1 MAEITAIPRKTNRLD
16 LLLAIACGVVAFLV
30 YLLTLSPGVYP
41 GQSAQLMAVCT
52 GVEPAVAP
60 AHPLWTPIVA
70 WLGNLDV
77 LTLPVRLNLFS
88 ALCGALAVSLLYRLA
103 AFLVRQ
109 TIYDDT
115 VSDRHRNI
123 AAVLAGLAAAVA
135 FAFCVPFWS
144 ASTRLQYQSFD
155 LLLLL
160 AVFYLLVL
168 YVRTGWLFLV
178 LVFAF
183 CYGVGMVESILFLAM
198 APVAGLAALFVLWQ
212 QKRLDHG
219 TTIAMSLLLLLGLGV
234 YVVCARHFFATEDV
248 ALRGYKSW
256 QDVLVYMWRDQYH
269 ELQNGLP
276 RLNWFWLLLQSV
288 APALAAGIAARRAL
302 NNERSWS
309 LYLLHVILAVIVVF
323 VLTNVPWSPW
333 RLVEGRGILPVVS
346 YALMALVGG
355 YLVAYCFLLAVVDRT
370 RHDQQV
376 KGLTKSIG
384 KWMGVVLV
392 CVLLFFVVAA
402 AVVNA
407 FEADGHR
414 GRGADACAQELLQR
428 MGNRTWI
435 VTDGLLDN
443 HIGILARVRGQ
454 KVHLLCLQRD
464 TDKVYQRRLA
474 RVVEREKM
482 FGNNQA
488 RMLNTLDLGILPF
501 LQDWLANDP
510 EVSSQLVIFS
520 VPDLWYGAGA
530 LPIPDL
536 LFFTGARDTAKLD
549 AAALVADHLAFWS
562 RMEKIVPRATHPYDP
577 ISAFNNQLRRQM
589 GFLGNNL
596 GVVMEEIGKTNE
608 ADAVYQRVRQLDP
621 DNVSVLI
628 NRFELA
634 RRLKDE
640 ARCAAAEKELKDF
653 LAHDKRTYP
662 LYSLSRYYGYIRD
675 PALFAKLGW
684 AWALSGQM
692 GAGLVG
698 MHKAVDLLP
707 PASQIALEHSMAA
720 IYLLQ
725 DDRVKSE
732 DIYRNILEQHP
743 DDRQAMRS
751 MARLAVAE
759 GALEKAK
766 SWLDRI
772 QKTGVAQNQLGVEW
786 AAIHL
791 AAGETALASTNLSA
805 ATASFA
811 QARMQLQE
819 TVDLEPNNLQAW
831 GMLAVVQ
838 LQQAGVER
846 VARRDALPFFKEVE
860 QTIEKMD
867 KIAGSPDQYF
877 IQIVKAQLAMA
888 RGKEDYR
895 IAREA
900 FIRASILRPDV
911 VKLNDVILQL
921 DIALADQPM
930 AERHARAVLR
940 INRRHALA
948 NYVIGS
954 LRLQAGEYGEAEDFL
969 RRSVEAEPL
978 PVALNDLAETLRRL
992 RRFGEAEKLAREAT
1006 VKSPNLYVAWETLA
1020 AVLMDQNRLADAET
1034 AMNEAISRNKDDVR
1048 MQVSMARLQYLKG
1061 DFDRAREI
1069 IKVVRKNLDQLNA
1082 FERAEFEKLAANV
1095 ARQR

>member
-1 MAEITAIPRKTNRLD
+1 
-16 LLLAIACGVVAFLV
+16 
-30 YLLTLSPGVYP
+30 
-41 GQSAQLMAVCT
+41 
-52 GVEPAVAP
+52 
-60 AHPLWTPIVA
+60 
-70 WLGNLDV
+70 
-77 LTLPVRLNLFS
+77 
-88 ALCGALAVSLLYRLA
+88 
-103 AFLVRQ
+103 
-109 TIYDDT
+109 
-115 VSDRHRNI
+115 
-123 AAVLAGLAAAVA
+123 
-135 FAFCVPFWS
+135 
-144 ASTRLQYQSFD
+144 
-155 LLLLL
+155 
-160 AVFYLLVL
+160 
-168 YVRTGWLFLV
+168 
-178 LVFAF
+178 
-183 CYGVGMVESILFLAM
+183 
-198 APVAGLAALFVLWQ
+198 
-212 QKRLDHG
+212 
-219 TTIAMSLLLLLGLGV
+219 
-234 YVVCARHFFATEDV
+234 
-248 ALRGYKSW
+248 
-256 QDVLVYMWRDQYH
+256 
-269 ELQNGLP
+269 
-276 RLNWFWLLLQSV
+276 
-288 APALAAGIAARRAL
+288 
-302 NNERSWS
+302 
-309 LYLLHVILAVIVVF
+309 
-323 VLTNVPWSPW
+323 
-333 RLVEGRGILPVVS
+333 
-346 YALMALVGG
+346 
-355 YLVAYCFLLAVVDRT
+355 VVDRT
-370 RHDQQV
+370 RHDQQISV
-376 KGLTKSIG
+376 LTKRVG
-384 KWMGVVLV
+384 NWMGLVLV
-392 CVLLFFVVAA
+392 WPFAVLVVAA
-402 AVVNA
+402 AVVNT

-454 KVHLLCLQRD
+454 KVHQLCLQRD

-501 LQDWLANDP
+501 LQDWLANDQ

-536 LFFTGARDTAKLD
+536 LFFSGARDTAKLN
-549 AAALVADHLAFWS
+549 AGALVADHLAFWS
-562 RMEKIVPRATHPYDP
+562 RMEKIVPRTAHPYDP

-596 GVVMEEIGKTNE
+596 GVMLEEIGKTNE
-608 ADAVYQRVRQLDP
+608 ADTVYLRVRQIDP

-640 ARCAAAEKELKDF
+640 NRCAVAEKEFKDF
-653 LAHDKRTYP
+653 MARDKRKYP

-675 PALFAKLGW
+675 PELFRQLGFV
-684 AWALSGQM
+684 WALSGQT
-692 GAGLVG
+692 GAGLVD
-698 MHKAVDLLP
+698 MHKASDLLP
-707 PASQIALEHSMAA
+707 PASQIALERSIAA

-732 DIYRNILEQHP
+732 DVLRNILEQHP
-743 DDRQAMRS
+743 DDRQALRS
-751 MARLAVAE
+751 MARMAVAE

-791 AAGETALASTNLSA
+791 TAGETALATTNLSA

-846 VARRDALPFFKEVE
+846 VAKRDAVPFFKEVE

-888 RGKEDYR
+888 RGREYYR

-911 VKLNDVILQL
+911 VKLNDVILHL

-969 RRSVEAEPL
+969 RRSVEADPL
-978 PVALNDLAETLRRL
+978 PGALNDLSETLRRQ

-1006 VKSPNLYVAWETLA
+1006 IKSPNLYVVWETLGA
-1020 AVLMDQNRLADAET
+1020 ILMDQNRLADAEV
-1034 AMNEAISRNKDDVR
+1034 AMNEAIGRNQNDAR
-1048 MQVSMARLQYLKG
+1048 LQVSMARLQYLKG
-1061 DFDRAREI
+1061 DLDRARET
-1069 IKVVRKNLDQLNA
+1069 IKQVRKNLSQLNA

-1095 ARQR
+1095 ARRR